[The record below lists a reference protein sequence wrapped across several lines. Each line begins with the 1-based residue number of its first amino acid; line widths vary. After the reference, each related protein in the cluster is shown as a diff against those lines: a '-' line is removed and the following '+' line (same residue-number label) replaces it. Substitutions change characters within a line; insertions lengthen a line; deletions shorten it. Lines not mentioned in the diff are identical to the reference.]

1 MNTPPERALG
11 VFRDDVNRRF
21 DGVDSFLRDMRS
33 DMRLLLGL
41 FVSGFLILAELVA
54 HGFKWF

>member
-41 FVSGFLILAELVA
+41 FVSGFLILAGLVA